1 MILMIE
7 KIMFRSHSREKEEK
21 DSLNQ
26 QEENIS
32 EVFLTETKC
41 VPNPKNEMCNDFTV
55 LENNMLYRQ
64 KKFKSETK
72 LTNVGKKISHKK
84 YSSVSIHR
92 LSTIEDIYNPI
103 KNIDKKEK
111 EFKEIVSQLGKIS
124 TIVNE
129 KCKFL
134 LKKLIIVIIIIT
146 I

>member
-21 DSLNQ
+21 DSINQ
-26 QEENIS
+26 HEENKS
-32 EVFLTETKC
+32 EVLLTETKC
-41 VPNPKNEMCNDFTV
+41 IPNQKNRISNDFTV
-55 LENNMLYRQ
+55 LDNDILYQ
-64 KKFKSETK
+64 HKKFKSETK
-72 LTNVGKKISHKK
+72 LFDLEKKISHKK
-84 YSSVSIHR
+84 YSSMSINR
-92 LSTIEDIYNPI
+92 LSSIEDLYNPN

-134 LKKLIIVIIIIT
+134 LKKLTIVITIT
-146 I
+146 T